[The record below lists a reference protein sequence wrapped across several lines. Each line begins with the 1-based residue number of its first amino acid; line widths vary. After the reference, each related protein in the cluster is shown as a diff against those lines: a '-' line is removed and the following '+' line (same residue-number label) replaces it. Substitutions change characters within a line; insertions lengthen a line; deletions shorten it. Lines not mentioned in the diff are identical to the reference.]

1 MSDYELLKNSS
12 SKKILLEDKSVKK
25 IKQVTDITETDT
37 AIEKNKRNPI
47 VDRSIKLAENSSCEE
62 KIWVYK
68 TSFIPLSFEKEH
80 EMNSKTIDKGLVL
93 YKNNIKDK
101 KIIFSIEGN
110 IGVGKSTFIKLL
122 KQKLL
127 IGTESLVK
135 QDKTFNK
142 KIDFLDEPI
151 DEWLNIKDEN
161 NVNILDHFYKDK
173 NRWGYTFQSIT
184 YTTRLQRLLD
194 SLDNHNIIFQDR
206 SLSADV
212 NTFALMLYDQGVMN
226 KIEWES
232 YNKWNNIYN
241 KYFNYDNHI
250 KHFVIYLRSE
260 PELSFSRI
268 KIRDRIEETGK
279 NAISIDYLKEL
290 HKYHDNW
297 LLYREDTIII
307 DANKDFLH
315 DKDYFEK
322 IYQRVY
328 SILQSYI

>member
-12 SKKILLEDKSVKK
+12 SEKILSEDKSFNK
-25 IKQVTDITETDT
+25 IKQVSDITETE
-37 AIEKNKRNPI
+37 IEKNKRNPI
-47 VDRSIKLAENSSCEE
+47 VDRSIKLAENSSREE

-68 TSFIPLSFEKEH
+68 SPFIPLSFNKEH
-80 EMNSKTIDKGLVL
+80 EMNNE
-93 YKNNIKDK
+93 KNTNK

-122 KQKLL
+122 KEKLL
-127 IGTESLVK
+127 VGTESSLK
-135 QDKTFNK
+135 KKKT
-142 KIDFLDEPI
+142 IDFLDEPI

-161 NVNILDHFYKDK
+161 NINILDYFYKDK

-250 KHFVIYLRSE
+250 KHIVIYLRSE

-279 NAISIDYLKEL
+279 NGISIDYLKEL

-307 DANKDFLH
+307 DANKDFLQ

-322 IYQRVY
+322 MYERVY
-328 SILQSYI
+328 KILQSYI

>member
-1 MSDYELLKNSS
+1 MSDYELLENSS
-12 SKKILLEDKSVKK
+12 SEKISLEDKSFNK
-25 IKQVTDITETDT
+25 IKQVSDITETE
-37 AIEKNKRNPI
+37 IEKNKRNPI
-47 VDRSIKLAENSSCEE
+47 VDRSIKLAENSSREE

-68 TSFIPLSFEKEH
+68 SPFIPLSFNKEH
-80 EMNSKTIDKGLVL
+80 EMNNE
-93 YKNNIKDK
+93 KNTNK

-122 KQKLL
+122 KEKLL
-127 IGTESLVK
+127 VGTESSLK
-135 QDKTFNK
+135 KKKT
-142 KIDFLDEPI
+142 IDFLDEPI

-161 NVNILDHFYKDK
+161 NINILDYFYKDK

-250 KHFVIYLRSE
+250 KHIVIYLRSE

-279 NAISIDYLKEL
+279 NGISIDYLKEL

-307 DANKDFLH
+307 DANKDFLQ

-322 IYQRVY
+322 MYERVY
-328 SILQSYI
+328 KILESYI

>member
-1 MSDYELLKNSS
+1 MSDYELLENSS
-12 SKKILLEDKSVKK
+12 SEKISLEDKSFNK
-25 IKQVTDITETDT
+25 IKQVSDITETE
-37 AIEKNKRNPI
+37 IEKNKRNPI
-47 VDRSIKLAENSSCEE
+47 VDRSIKLAENSSREE

-68 TSFIPLSFEKEH
+68 SPFIPLSFNKEH
-80 EMNSKTIDKGLVL
+80 EMNNRVIN
-93 YKNNIKDK
+93 KNNEKNTNK

-122 KQKLL
+122 KEKLL
-127 IGTESLVK
+127 VGTESSLK
-135 QDKTFNK
+135 KKKT
-142 KIDFLDEPI
+142 IDFLDEPI

-161 NVNILDHFYKDK
+161 NINILDYFYKDK

-250 KHFVIYLRSE
+250 KHIVIYLRSE

-279 NAISIDYLKEL
+279 NAITIDYLKEL

-307 DANKDFLH
+307 DANKDFLQ

-322 IYQRVY
+322 MYERVY
-328 SILQSYI
+328 KILQSYI

>member
-12 SKKILLEDKSVKK
+12 SEKILSEDKSFNK
-25 IKQVTDITETDT
+25 IKQVCDITETD
-37 AIEKNKRNPI
+37 IEKNKRNPI
-47 VDRSIKLAENSSCEE
+47 VDRSIKLAENSSREE

-80 EMNSKTIDKGLVL
+80 EMNTRAIDKGLAL
-93 YKNNIKDK
+93 YKNNIKDINK

-122 KQKLL
+122 KEKLL
-127 IGTESLVK
+127 VGESSIK
-135 QDKTFNK
+135 KKKT
-142 KIDFLDEPI
+142 IDFLDEPI

-161 NVNILDHFYKDK
+161 NINILDYFYKDK

-250 KHFVIYLRSE
+250 KHIVIYLRSE

-315 DKDYFEK
+315 DKDYFFK
-322 IYQRVY
+322 IYERVY
-328 SILQSYI
+328 NILETYI

>member
-1 MSDYELLKNSS
+1 MKKIEMSDYEIVKNSS
-12 SKKILLEDKSVKK
+12 YKREQYLEYEIPVS
-25 IKQVTDITETDT
+25 
-37 AIEKNKRNPI
+37 EKEKTLKPEE
-47 VDRSIKLAENSSCEE
+47 KTLKPEEKTLKPEE

-68 TSFIPLSFEKEH
+68 SPFIPLSFNKEH
-80 EMNSKTIDKGLVL
+80 EMNINNE
-93 YKNNIKDK
+93 KNTNK

-122 KQKLL
+122 KEKLL
-127 IGTESLVK
+127 VGTESSIK
-135 QDKTFNK
+135 KKKT
-142 KIDFLDEPI
+142 IDFLDEPI
-151 DEWLNIKDEN
+151 DEWLSIKDEN
-161 NVNILDHFYKDK
+161 NINILDYFYKDK

-212 NTFALMLYDQGVMN
+212 NTFALMLYDQGIMN

-250 KHFVIYLRSE
+250 KHIVIYLRCE

-268 KIRDRIEETGK
+268 KIRDRLEETGK

-307 DANKDFLH
+307 DANKDFLN

-322 IYQRVY
+322 MYERVY
-328 SILQSYI
+328 KILQSYI